1 MTPDVNVLVASFR
14 SDHVFHVTARTWL
27 EQARQDCARGLET
40 LTLLPVVLAG
50 FLRIVTN
57 PRVFSDPDPVE
68 DGVDFIDVILG
79 TPGAALRASEDEWPL
94 LRSKLLAGS
103 LRGNLITDAWIA
115 AAVEVLSEHLVTF
128 DGGFVQLLPA
138 RDMTLLR

>member
-1 MTPDVNVLVASFR
+1 
-14 SDHVFHVTARTWL
+14 
-27 EQARQDCARGLET
+27 